1 MIIYNLIHV
10 YKSTDCYHD
19 IKNLG
24 YYSSY
29 ENAYEAI
36 EYYKETQGFCDNK
49 NGFAIVPYNVDSDLL
64 NLQVVYDVY
73 VYIHDDVYDYEYTQL
88 LGILD
93 KRDKANTMVE
103 LFKQNNRLLFLNNLK
118 IETEIDETKIDELQW
133 KEGFTSDD

>member
-73 VYIHDDVYDYEYTQL
+73 VYIDRFSVIQMFNKFIYKRRFAIYKMRPAL
-88 LGILD
+88 L
-93 KRDKANTMVE
+93 
-103 LFKQNNRLLFLNNLK
+103 LK
-118 IETEIDETKIDELQW
+118 DFYFHLI
-133 KEGFTSDD
+133 